1 MSLIEKMFLDDV
13 RNKKRTASGVHHKTG
28 KRGYTGKI
36 LFPTDFMTRKEKYN
50 TRKAGKVVITNMYD
64 NIMNYTEFKQLPL
77 EEQKKTMLEYR
88 KKHTNESIRKQWN
101 LSTYE
106 YFTKLLK
113 KELGII
119 TGSSKASSPKKE
131 KVLQVSPAPVPAI
144 AEPPAE
150 AETFEGFSFTLK
162 GSFSAE
168 TLLKRLEKLTLLL
181 DEETNDFHIN
191 LEIKEI
197 SKN

>member
-1 MSLIEKMFLDDV
+1 MSVLIEKMFLDDV

-50 TRKAGKVVITNMYD
+50 TRKAGKVVTTNMYD

-77 EEQKKTMLEYR
+77 EEQKKTMIEYR
-88 KKHTNESIRKQWN
+88 KRHTNESIRKGWN

-119 TGSSKASSPKKE
+119 ADKSTPKKE

-144 AEPPAE
+144 AEPPAK
-150 AETFEGFSFTLK
+150 AESVEGFSFTLNGK
-162 GSFSAE
+162 YTAE
-168 TLLKRLEKLTLLL
+168 KLLKRLEKLTLLL
-181 DEETNDFHIN
+181 DEEEAEFIIN
-191 LEIKEI
+191 LEIKEN
-197 SKN
+197 SNN